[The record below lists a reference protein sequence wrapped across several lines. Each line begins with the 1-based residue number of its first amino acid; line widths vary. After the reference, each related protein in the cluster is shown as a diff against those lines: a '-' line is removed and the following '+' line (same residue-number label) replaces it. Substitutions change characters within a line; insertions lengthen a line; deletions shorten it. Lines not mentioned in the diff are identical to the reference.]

1 MSVFTPVSTE
11 GLASWLGH
19 YAIGRLVDFEGI
31 SAGVQNSNFFVTT
44 TLGRYVLTLFE
55 SIPRSELP
63 YYLYLM
69 AHLAHHGLPVP
80 APIANRDDEY
90 LGTLS
95 GRPAALVARLSGR
108 SDMSPAPERCARVG
122 AMLAG
127 LHLAGLSYRRRQP
140 HPRGTAW
147 RAQTAARLRPS
158 LSAGDRR
165 LLDAEL
171 AFQAR
176 QDDSKLPS
184 GVIHADLFR
193 DNVLWD
199 GEHIGGVIDFYFAGH
214 DTLLFDV
221 AVTVND
227 WCSTADGELDPER
240 CAALLDA
247 YHAERPFTSEE
258 RSAWPAS
265 LRAAALRFWLSRAED
280 FHLPKSGELVLVKN
294 PDEYREI
301 LIRRTAHACPLPS
314 RQPHDPIPA
323 QHGARVFSPTT
334 PHGTDAS

>member
-1 MSVFTPVSTE
+1 MSVFTSVSADR
-11 GLASWLGH
+11 LSAWLGH
-19 YAIGRLVDFEGI
+19 YAIGRLVEYQGI
-31 SAGVQNSNFFVTT
+31 PAGVQNSNFFITT

-63 YYLYLM
+63 FYLYLM

-80 APIANRDDEY
+80 APIANRDNEY

-95 GRPAALVARLSGR
+95 ERPAALVARLTGQ
-108 SDMSPAPERCARVG
+108 SDMRPTADRCARLG

-127 LHLAGLSYRRRQP
+127 LHLAGLSYGRRQDN
-140 HPRGTAW
+140 PRG
-147 RAQTAARLRPS
+147 ARWCEHTGKSVRPH
-158 LSAGDRR
+158 LPGDERE

-176 QDDSKLPS
+176 QDLSALPH

-199 GEHIGGVIDFYFAGH
+199 GEYIGGVIDFYFAGN
-214 DTLLFDV
+214 DVLLFDV

-227 WCSTADGELDPER
+227 WCTAPDGALDPVR
-240 CAALLDA
+240 TDALLSA
-247 YHAERPFTSEE
+247 YHAERPFTKSEL
-258 RSAWPAS
+258 ACWPAM

-280 FHLPKSGELVLVKN
+280 LHLPKPGEMVQVKD
-294 PDEYREI
+294 PGEYRDI
-301 LIRRTAHACPLPS
+301 LRARIAGTHPLP
-314 RQPHDPIPA
+314 A
-323 QHGARVFSPTT
+323 A
-334 PHGTDAS
+334 